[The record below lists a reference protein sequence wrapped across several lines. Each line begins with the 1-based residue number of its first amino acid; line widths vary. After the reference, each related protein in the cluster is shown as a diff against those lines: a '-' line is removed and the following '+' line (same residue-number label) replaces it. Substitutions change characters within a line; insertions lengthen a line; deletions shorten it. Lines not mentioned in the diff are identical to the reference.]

1 MIQPQSRL
9 MPQAAPSAA
18 EREPASFGLADPA
31 VAALQV
37 LLRIERDARRCACV
51 ADLHYLVANDVR
63 PILGARQV
71 FVLTDEGGTRTV
83 AAVSSVTTV
92 DREAPFVQWIE
103 GVAVRRVPATATSPV
118 RLDLTAEGVSHGDHA
133 EHYPFAQLLA
143 LPLAD
148 RAGRPL
154 GLILLARES
163 EWDEDACR
171 IGERLAECFAHAWS
185 GFRRPPA
192 ALHRLRKPGFV
203 AAAVAAL
210 LVVLAL
216 TPTHVTALA
225 PFEIVPDRPFIV
237 AASSDGTIESVAVQ
251 PNSTVAAGALL
262 YTTVSTTLRDNLVI
276 AERTVAVAEAKWK
289 QLRQAAF
296 LDPQAKRDLAAA
308 EAEYELRRA
317 ERDYARDLL
326 DKAVTRAPR
335 AGIAIFNDATD
346 LLGRPVQTGQR
357 IMEIADREH
366 VMARVA
372 VPVDDSIV
380 LNDGARVKLF
390 LDSAPLHAVE
400 ARLDHASHGAEMGEN
415 NVFAFRAEARLS
427 PDAIV
432 PRLGVRGTA
441 EVYGPRS
448 SLLLYL
454 FRRPLSY
461 VRQHVGL

>member
-1 MIQPQSRL
+1 MVQPQSRS
-9 MPQAAPSAA
+9 MPHATATAPPPIA
-18 EREPASFGLADPA
+18 LADPA

-37 LLRIERDARRCACV
+37 LLRIERDARRAACV
-51 ADLHYLVANDVR
+51 ADLLYLVVNEVR

-71 FVLTDEGGTRTV
+71 FVLTDGAGRYTV

-103 GVAVRRVPATATSPV
+103 DVVARRVPSSAASTV
-118 RLDLTAEGVSHGDHA
+118 RLDLADESASHGDHA

-148 RAGRPL
+148 RAGRRL
-154 GLILLARES
+154 GLILLARET

-171 IGERLAECFAHAWS
+171 IAERLAECFAHAWS
-185 GFRRPPA
+185 GHRRPPA
-192 ALHRLRKPGFV
+192 ALQRLRKPGFV
-203 AAAVAAL
+203 AAAVAAG

-237 AASSDGTIESVAVQ
+237 AAFADGTIEGVAVQ
-251 PNSTVAAGALL
+251 PNSTVAAGDVL
-262 YTTVSTTLRDNLVI
+262 YTTISTTLRDNLVI

-296 LDPQAKRDLAAA
+296 LDASAKRDLAAA

-326 DKAVTRAPR
+326 DKTVTRAPR

-346 LLGRPVQTGQR
+346 LLGRPVQMGQR
-357 IMEIADREH
+357 IMQIADREH
-366 VMARVA
+366 VMARIA

-380 LNDGARVKLF
+380 LEDGARVKLF

-427 PDAIV
+427 ADAAV

>member
-1 MIQPQSRL
+1 MVHPQTRPTS
-9 MPQAAPSAA
+9 PYASPS
-18 EREPASFGLADPA
+18 ERAPASLDVADPA

-37 LLRIERDARRCACV
+37 LLRIERDARRCASI
-51 ADLHYLVANDVR
+51 ADLHYLVANEMR

-71 FVLTDEGGTRTV
+71 FVLKNDGGGRTV

-103 GVAVRRVPATATSPV
+103 GVVERRVPAQATSLL
-118 RLDLTAEGVSHGDHA
+118 RLELADESASHGDHA
-133 EHYPFAQLLA
+133 EHYPFTQLLA

-148 RAGRPL
+148 RAGRAL
-154 GLILLARES
+154 GLILLTREFA
-163 EWDEDACR
+163 WDEDACLVA
-171 IGERLAECFAHAWS
+171 ERLAECFAHAWA
-185 GFRRPPA
+185 GFRRPPV
-192 ALHRLRKPGFV
+192 ALHRLRKPGVV
-203 AAAVAAL
+203 AAGTLAL

-251 PNSTVAAGALL
+251 PNSTVAAGAVL

-326 DKAVTRAPR
+326 DKTVTRAPR

-366 VMARVA
+366 VVARVA

-380 LNDGARVKLF
+380 LGDDARVKLF

-400 ARLDHASHGAEMGEN
+400 ARLDHAGHGAEMGEN
-415 NVFAFRAEARLS
+415 NIFAFRAEARLS
-427 PDAIV
+427 PDAAV

>member
-1 MIQPQSRL
+1 MAQGQPKPTYRSPSER
-9 MPQAAPSAA
+9 APT
-18 EREPASFGLADPA
+18 PPPLNVADPA

-37 LLRIERDARRCACV
+37 LLRIERDARRCASV
-51 ADLHYLVANDVR
+51 ADLHYLAANEMR

-71 FVLTDEGGTRTV
+71 FVLTDEGGLRTV
-83 AAVSSVTTV
+83 AAVSSITTV

-103 GVAVRRVPATATSPV
+103 GVVARRVPAQATSSV
-118 RLDLTAEGVSHGDHA
+118 RLDLGDESASHGDHA
-133 EHYPFAQLLA
+133 DHYPFTQLLA
-143 LPLAD
+143 LPLVD

-154 GLILLARES
+154 GAILLAREN
-163 EWDEDACR
+163 EWDEDAGR
-171 IGERLAECFAHAWS
+171 IAERLAECFAHAWAS
-185 GFRRPPA
+185 FRRPPA
-192 ALHRLRKPGFV
+192 ALHRLRKPGVV
-203 AAAVAAL
+203 AAGGLAL

-251 PNSTVAAGALL
+251 PNSTVAAGAVL
-262 YTTVSTTLRDNLVI
+262 YTTVSTTLRDNLEI
-276 AERTVAVAEAKWK
+276 AERAVAVAEAKWK

-296 LDPQAKRDLAAA
+296 LDHQAKRDLAAA

-317 ERDYARDLL
+317 ERDYAQDLL
-326 DKAVTRAPR
+326 DKTVTRAPR
-335 AGIAIFNDATD
+335 AGIAIFNDSTD

-357 IMEIADREH
+357 IMEIADRDH
-366 VMARVA
+366 VTARIA

-380 LNDGARVKLF
+380 LGDDARVKLF
-390 LDSAPLHAVE
+390 LDSAPLPAVE

-427 PDAIV
+427 SDAAV

-461 VRQHVGL
+461 VRQHIGL

>member
-1 MIQPQSRL
+1 MSY
-9 MPQAAPSAA
+9 AASPAA
-18 EREPASFGLADPA
+18 AHDAVAVALADPA

-37 LLRIERDARRCACV
+37 LLRIERDARRCDSV
-51 ADLHYLVANDVR
+51 ADLHYLVANELR
-63 PILGARQV
+63 PIVGARQV
-71 FVLTDEGGTRTV
+71 FVLTDAGGTRTV

-103 GVAVRRVPATATSPV
+103 EVVARRMPAAARSPA
-118 RLDLTAEGVSHGDHA
+118 RLDLTDETASHGDHA
-133 EHYPFAQLLA
+133 ELYPFARLLA

-148 RAGRPL
+148 RAGRSL

-163 EWDEDACR
+163 EWDEDACH
-171 IGERLAECFAHAWS
+171 IAERLAECFAHAWA
-185 GFRRPPA
+185 GFRRPPV
-192 ALHRLRKPGFV
+192 ALQRLRRPGFV
-203 AAAVAAL
+203 AAAILAL
-210 LVVLAL
+210 IVVLAI

-225 PFEIVPDRPFIV
+225 PFEIVPERPFIV

-251 PNSTVAAGALL
+251 PNSTVAAGAVL
-262 YTTVSTTLRDNLVI
+262 YTIVSTTLRDNLVI
-276 AERTVAVAEAKWK
+276 AERTMALAEAKWK

-317 ERDYARDLL
+317 EREYAKDLL
-326 DKAVTRAPR
+326 DKTVTRAPR

-357 IMEIADREH
+357 IMEIADRAQ
-366 VMARVA
+366 VMARIA

-380 LNDGARVKLF
+380 LDDGARVKLF
-390 LDSAPLHAVE
+390 LDSSPLHAVE
-400 ARLDHASHGAEMGEN
+400 ARLDHASHGAEMGDN
-415 NVFAFRAEARLS
+415 NVFSFRAEARLA
-427 PDAIV
+427 PDADI

-441 EVYGPRS
+441 EVYGPRA

-454 FRRPLSY
+454 FRRPLGY

>member
-1 MIQPQSRL
+1 M
-9 MPQAAPSAA
+9 
-18 EREPASFGLADPA
+18 
-31 VAALQV
+31 
-37 LLRIERDARRCACV
+37 
-51 ADLHYLVANDVR
+51 
-63 PILGARQV
+63 
-71 FVLTDEGGTRTV
+71 
-83 AAVSSVTTV
+83 
-92 DREAPFVQWIE
+92 
-103 GVAVRRVPATATSPV
+103 
-118 RLDLTAEGVSHGDHA
+118 RLDLADESASHGDHA
-133 EHYPFAQLLA
+133 EHYPFTQLLA

-154 GLILLARES
+154 GLILLAREN

-171 IGERLAECFAHAWS
+171 IAERLAECFAHAWA

-192 ALHRLRKPGFV
+192 ALHRLRKPGVV
-203 AAAVAAL
+203 AAGGLAL

-251 PNSTVAAGALL
+251 PNSTVAAGAVL

-326 DKAVTRAPR
+326 DKTVTRAPR

-366 VMARVA
+366 VVARVA

-380 LNDGARVKLF
+380 LADDARVKLF

-427 PDAIV
+427 PDAAV

>member
-1 MIQPQSRL
+1 MA
-9 MPQAAPSAA
+9 QAQLRPRPPYASPSEQAPS
-18 EREPASFGLADPA
+18 PSDIADPA

-37 LLRIERDARRCACV
+37 LLRIEREARRCACV
-51 ADLHYLVANDVR
+51 VDLHYLVANELR

-71 FVLTDEGGTRTV
+71 FVLADEGGTRTV

-103 GVAVRRVPATATSPV
+103 AVVARRVPTSATSLV
-118 RLDLTAEGVSHGDHA
+118 RLDLADESASLGDHA
-133 EHYPFAQLLA
+133 EHYPFAELLA

-148 RAGRPL
+148 RAGRAL

-163 EWDEDACR
+163 AWDDDACR
-171 IGERLAECFAHAWS
+171 IAERLAECFAHAWAS
-185 GFRRPPA
+185 FRRPPA
-192 ALHRLRKPGFV
+192 ALHRLRKPGVV
-203 AAAVAAL
+203 AAGVL
-210 LVVLAL
+210 GLFVLLAL

-251 PNSTVAAGALL
+251 PNSTVAAGAVL

-276 AERTVAVAEAKWK
+276 AERTMAVAEAKWK

-308 EAEYELRRA
+308 DAEYELRRA

-326 DKAVTRAPR
+326 DKTVTRSPR

-366 VMARVA
+366 VVARVA

-380 LNDGARVKLF
+380 LGDDARVKLF

-427 PDAIV
+427 PDADV

>member
-1 MIQPQSRL
+1 MRA
-9 MPQAAPSAA
+9 QAKPTTQTALASAPIYEVGA
-18 EREPASFGLADPA
+18 EALDPA
-31 VAALQV
+31 IAALQV
-37 LLRIERDARRCACV
+37 LLRIERDARRAACV
-51 ADLHYLVANDVR
+51 ADLHYLMANEVR

-71 FVLTDEGGTRTV
+71 FVLTDEAGCRIV
-83 AAVSSVTTV
+83 SAVSSVTTV

-103 GVAVRRVPATATSPV
+103 GVIARRIPASARSAA
-118 RLDLTAEGVSHGDHA
+118 RLDLADEVVSHGDHA

-148 RAGRPL
+148 RAGRAL
-154 GLILLARES
+154 GVLLLAREMP
-163 EWDEDACR
+163 WDEDASR
-171 IGERLAECFAHAWS
+171 IGERLAECFAHAWA
-185 GFRRPPA
+185 GFRRPPVA
-192 ALHRLRKPGFV
+192 WQRLKKPSTVVALVLC
-203 AAAVAAL
+203 L

-237 AASSDGTIESVAVQ
+237 AASSDGTIESVAVR
-251 PNSTVAAGALL
+251 PNGAVAVGDVL
-262 YTTVSTTLRDNLVI
+262 YTTVSTTLRDNLVV

-296 LDPQAKRDLAAA
+296 VDAQAKRDLAAG

-326 DKAVTRAPR
+326 DKTVTRAPR

-357 IMEIADREH
+357 IMEIADRTH
-366 VMARVA
+366 VMARIM

-380 LNDGARVKLF
+380 LQDDARVKLF

-415 NVFAFRAEARLS
+415 NVFAFRAEAQLTS
-427 PDAIV
+427 DAAL

-441 EVYGPRS
+441 EVYGPRA

-461 VRQHVGL
+461 VRQHVGV